1 MDMHEDPTVVGNPA
15 KSSRALA
22 RVPPRRATHQRLRL
36 TPLRKLTRAHLAIA
50 RRAEVRSEGAQA
62 MSAVAE
68 HLSTQLGVPV
78 TLEAQLTDATLRPL
92 SHLAKRAA
100 FALLELNGDG
110 LAVLELDPILVG
122 TILRHAAGAAVAAA
136 PLRLTR
142 IEEAALGWL
151 VLSCLSATLQLA
163 QVRARYRPRLVSLHL
178 DRSEVLERID
188 PRRKHL
194 AVLLTACVHDA
205 RGMARLLV
213 PSTWLQTVLEAT
225 PPSPPRPLHPS
236 VAGAS
241 LEASCIVGSMMLAP
255 RDASALGRGD
265 VLVFPLVTAEGSR
278 LSGPGR
284 LLTSSF
290 ELRGTFSA
298 AGFTLTRAM
307 ERLPQETVMSSA
319 DPTVPIEVEIELT
332 RLRVPLDQLGA
343 LQVGAVM
350 PLHISA
356 AQSVVLRVGDRAVA
370 RAELVEVEG
379 EIGARILSML

>member
-1 MDMHEDPTVVGNPA
+1 
-15 KSSRALA
+15 
-22 RVPPRRATHQRLRL
+22 
-36 TPLRKLTRAHLAIA
+36 
-50 RRAEVRSEGAQA
+50 

>member
-1 MDMHEDPTVVGNPA
+1 
-15 KSSRALA
+15 
-22 RVPPRRATHQRLRL
+22 
-36 TPLRKLTRAHLAIA
+36 
-50 RRAEVRSEGAQA
+50 
-62 MSAVAE
+62 
-68 HLSTQLGVPV
+68 
-78 TLEAQLTDATLRPL
+78 
-92 SHLAKRAA
+92 
-100 FALLELNGDG
+100 
-110 LAVLELDPILVG
+110 
-122 TILRHAAGAAVAAA
+122 
-136 PLRLTR
+136 
-142 IEEAALGWL
+142 
-151 VLSCLSATLQLA
+151 
-163 QVRARYRPRLVSLHL
+163 
-178 DRSEVLERID
+178 
-188 PRRKHL
+188 
-194 AVLLTACVHDA
+194 
-205 RGMARLLV
+205 
-213 PSTWLQTVLEAT
+213 
-225 PPSPPRPLHPS
+225 
-236 VAGAS
+236 
-241 LEASCIVGSMMLAP
+241 MMLAP